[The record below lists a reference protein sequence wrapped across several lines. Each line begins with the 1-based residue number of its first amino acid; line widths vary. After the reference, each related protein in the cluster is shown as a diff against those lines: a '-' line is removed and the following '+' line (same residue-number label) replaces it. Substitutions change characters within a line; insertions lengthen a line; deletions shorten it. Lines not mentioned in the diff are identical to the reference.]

1 LVGVAVEVEDD
12 DNDMVIEF
20 PRFEDREEGE
30 ELLFD
35 MAVAGGG
42 DDAVA
47 GEVMKF

>member
-12 DNDMVIEF
+12 DNDMVIEC
-20 PRFEDREEGE
+20 PRFEDREEVD

-42 DDAVA
+42 TMLLL
-47 GEVMKF
+47 GRS